1 MDEKSGDETM
11 NTRSRGK
18 RIRTVAPFN
27 RRWIRALALAAAIA
41 FLLSGCFG
49 GGQPGR
55 MAEQYAFDYMPA
67 VPQGFAML
75 PETIT
80 VERFGAAQLYNS
92 TAMVYQEAPSQRN
105 QYLYHRWRVNPA
117 DLVSDYLLRD
127 LRSANLFKG
136 VFHHRSNESSR
147 YLLEGDIEEFQEY
160 IDKEDHR
167 AIVSLNVTLL
177 DTARTGLPDRILFQ
191 KNYRIAEPID
201 EKSPA
206 GVAKGMSRAVA
217 MISKLLLSDI
227 ANVVQAASVL
237 KQGD

>member
-1 MDEKSGDETM
+1 MKTHSSEK
-11 NTRSRGK
+11 RVC
-18 RIRTVAPFN
+18 IVAPFN
-27 RRWIRALALAAAIA
+27 RQSIRALAMAAAIA

-55 MAEQYAFDYMPA
+55 VTEQYAFDYTPA
-67 VPQGFAML
+67 EQQGFAML

-80 VERFGAAQLYNS
+80 VERFSAAQLYNS
-92 TAMVYQEAPSQRN
+92 TAMVYQEKPSQRD

-136 VFHHRSNESSR
+136 VFNYRSNESSR
-147 YLLEGDIEEFQEY
+147 YLLAGDVEEFQEY
-160 IDKEDHR
+160 IGKEDR
-167 AIVSLNVTLL
+167 QAIVSLNATLL
-177 DTARTGLPDRILFQ
+177 DTTRTGLPDRILFQ

-201 EKSPA
+201 EKGPA

-217 MISKLLLSDI
+217 KVSRLLLSDI
-227 ANVVQAASVL
+227 FNVVQAARE
-237 KQGD
+237 KKGD

>member
-1 MDEKSGDETM
+1 MKIYFSEK
-11 NTRSRGK
+11 RV
-18 RIRTVAPFN
+18 RTVAPFN
-27 RRWIRALALAAAIA
+27 RQWIRVLAMAAVIA

-55 MAEQYAFDYMPA
+55 MTEQYAFDYTPA
-67 VPQGFAML
+67 EQLGFVML

-80 VERFGAAQLYNS
+80 VERFSAAQLYNS
-92 TAMVYQEAPSQRN
+92 TAMVYQEKPSERN

-127 LRSANLFKG
+127 LRSANLFQG
-136 VFHHRSNESSR
+136 VFNYRSNVSSR
-147 YLLEGDIEEFQEY
+147 YLLAGDVEEFQEN
-160 IDKEDHR
+160 IDKDDHR

-177 DTARTGLPDRILFQ
+177 DSARPGLPDRILFQ

-217 MISKLLLSDI
+217 KVSRLLLSDI
-227 ANVVQAASVL
+227 FTVVQAARVL

>member
-1 MDEKSGDETM
+1 MK
-11 NTRSRGK
+11 TRSSENRVHS
-18 RIRTVAPFN
+18 VAPFN
-27 RRWIRALALAAAIA
+27 RQWIRTLAMAAAIA

-55 MAEQYAFDYMPA
+55 LTEQYAFDYAPA
-67 VPQGFAML
+67 VQQGFTML

-92 TAMVYQEAPSQRN
+92 TAMVYQEGPNQRD

-127 LRSANLFKG
+127 LRSANLFQG
-136 VFHHRSNESSR
+136 VFHYRSNGSSR
-147 YLLEGDIEEFQEY
+147 YLLAGDVEEFLEY

-167 AIVSLNVTLL
+167 AIVSLNVNLL
-177 DTARTGLPDRILFQ
+177 DTARPGLPDRILFQ

-206 GVAKGMSRAVA
+206 GLAKGMSRAVA
-217 MISKLLLSDI
+217 KVSRLLLSDI
-227 ANVVQAASVL
+227 FNVVQAARE
-237 KQGD
+237 KAGD

>member
-1 MDEKSGDETM
+1 MKTHHSEKSV
-11 NTRSRGK
+11 NSAAPFIRQW
-18 RIRTVAPFN
+18 IRTPVT
-27 RRWIRALALAAAIA
+27 AAAIA

-49 GGQPGR
+49 GQPGR
-55 MAEQYAFDYMPA
+55 MTEQYAFDYAPA
-67 VPQGFAML
+67 LQQGFATL

-92 TAMVYQEAPSQRN
+92 TAMVYQDAPGQRN

-127 LRSANLFKG
+127 LRSANLFRG
-136 VFHHRSNESSR
+136 VFHHRSDGSGR
-147 YLLEGDIEEFQEY
+147 YLLAGDIEEFLEH

-177 DTARTGLPDRILFQ
+177 DSARAGLPDRILFQ
-191 KNYRIAEPID
+191 KDYRIAEAID

-217 MISKLLLSDI
+217 QISGLLLNDI
-227 ANVVQAASVL
+227 FNAVQPTSVL
-237 KQGD
+237 RKGDHHEK